1 MFRMDTNRR
10 VGMLAVVVVLSL
22 GSPLAAAGWEMPAR
36 WVSSGDLL
44 KGFTLVLNW
53 LGVRPVSGGAS
64 KCDAGMGTPNG
75 CAKAGG
81 SIDPKGVTRVPVDRG
96 SNNGLSRTGATTD
109 GGMSIDPNG
118 QH

>member
-10 VGMLAVVVVLSL
+10 VVVLAVVAVLSL
-22 GSPLAAAGWEMPAR
+22 GSPLAAAGWEMPSR
-36 WVSSGDLL
+36 WVSSGDFL

-53 LGVRPVSGGAS
+53 LGVRPAS
-64 KCDAGMGTPNG
+64 EGTPTCDRGSSVDPNG

-81 SIDPKGVTRVPVDRG
+81 SIDP
-96 SNNGLSRTGATTD
+96 NGFAKADPNGAIRATTD
-109 GGMSIDPNG
+109 RGGSIDPDG